1 MEVVCIKTTRK
12 SHKFLNYEDRKEIER
27 MNNRGERVVKIAS
40 HVGVH
45 RATIYKELKRGGNPY
60 QADRAQRNLYEQPG
74 ERKMAGPAEKEPSQ
88 INFRKYLKLRE
99 GEGNYDVT
107 GTAKEDR

>member
-1 MEVVCIKTTRK
+1 MEVVSIKTTRK

-45 RATIYKELKRGGNPY
+45 RATIYKELKRGGIPY
-60 QADRAQRNLYEQPG
+60 QADRAQRNLYEQPR
-74 ERKMAGPAEKEPSQ
+74 EIEKADTAEKEPSQ
-88 INFRKYLKLRE
+88 INFGKYLKFRE
-99 GEGNYDVT
+99 GGNYDVT
-107 GTAKEDR
+107 RKTKEDR